1 MPSNSTPIYP
11 KDVINWRVRLAS
23 EVSPRAIANVL
34 PIRLGS
40 AGINGAIIHS
50 ITATPLGNNTAS
62 TLRIYSQK
70 ANASTYELVL
80 EANLPAITTASDT
93 AALTPTAVEL
103 PLLLPAPNR
112 GLHLEP
118 GETLYA
124 ALGVVIAAG
133 VNVFVRGGNY

>member
-1 MPSNSTPIYP
+1 MPANTTPIYP
-11 KDVINWRVRLAS
+11 KDVINWRIKLAA
-23 EVSPRAIANVL
+23 EVTPRAIANTF

-40 AGINGAIIHS
+40 AGINGAILHS

-70 ANASTYELVL
+70 ANSSTYELVL

-93 AALTPTAVEL
+93 AALTPIVVDL
-103 PLLLPAPNR
+103 PTLLPNTNK
-112 GLHLEP
+112 GLHLEA

-124 ALGVVIAAG
+124 SLGVAIAAG
-133 VNVFVRGGNY
+133 VNVFIRGGNY